1 MTLGLNLFQ
10 DLKMSVQRKRLLS
23 LAVLFTLTIL
33 LTGTW
38 WILSGQIEPGEQ
50 EVAAGS
56 APAGME
62 RPGFIEPAAPG
73 PVEPVV
79 VDLASI
85 APGQFDPNN
94 KYDRWLKGKVD
105 FSKRNR
111 IVSADKIKSL
121 KAASRRMVPSFGVQ
135 DADDAGT
142 ATEPLA
148 PSPAGGFDSIDYTE
162 CCGGGGNVPPDP
174 EMAAGPDHLIAV
186 VNVAFEIFDKSG
198 NTLIDPTTFASF
210 MGANRKC
217 RNVFDPNALYDEEF
231 DRFILGVDAGG
242 GYYCAAVSQT
252 SDPTG
257 SWNIYAF
264 KTASGSDFFD
274 YPHAGVGRD
283 AIYVGA
289 NIFGTFGFVEGRI
302 YALDKTAMYAGQSAQ
317 YVTRGLGSTYDS
329 SQPLNLHGWNQ
340 GSWPSSG
347 PHYFISDSNYNGST
361 YAIHSWADPF
371 GANTFTLEGV
381 VNLNTATG
389 VTAGYPLDVPQSGG
403 GTVDGGDWRPQD
415 FEYQDGFGWTVM
427 AIACDP
433 GSGTV
438 NCVRWAKIDLAAAA
452 VVDAGVYASDGTYR
466 SYADLAANAC
476 GDMAV
481 GYTKSSSSMWPSISY
496 TGRLSSDPVGE
507 LQPETELRAGEIVY
521 TAFDGSTYRWGDYTG
536 MTIDP
541 DGETFWYL
549 GEYSKDTGTTNGRW
563 GTFIGSFSFASC
575 DAGANQPPVADA
587 GEDQIVEDTDE
598 NSVDVTLDGTG
609 SSDPEAGVISY
620 VWTGTSVPADTT
632 GATPTIS
639 LPVGI
644 HTITLEVTDDESATD
659 TDEVVITVEAA
670 VVGGTDPVVTI
681 CNPSSGDTSQKY
693 TVAVTGSDFQ
703 DGATVDF
710 GERIAVQGVTFAGS
724 SELEVRIR
732 VQNRAAS
739 GPRDVTVTNPDGKSG
754 VKTACFTVN

>member
-1 MTLGLNLFQ
+1 
-10 DLKMSVQRKRLLS
+10 
-23 LAVLFTLTIL
+23 
-33 LTGTW
+33 
-38 WILSGQIEPGEQ
+38 
-50 EVAAGS
+50 
-56 APAGME
+56 ME

-347 PHYFISDSNYNGST
+347 PHYFLSDSNYNGRD

-381 VNLNTATG
+381 VNLNAATG

-481 GYTKSSSSMWPSISY
+481 GYTKSSSAMFPGISY
-496 TGRLSSDPVGE
+496 TGRLFGDPAGE
-507 LQPETELRAGEIVY
+507 LQPETELKAGEITY

-549 GEYSKDTGTTNGRW
+549 GEYSKNTLTSDGLW
-563 GTFIGSFSFASC
+563 GTYIGSFSFTSC
-575 DAGANQPPVADA
+575 VAGANQPPVADA
-587 GEDQIVEDTDE
+587 GPDQTVTEDTDGFA
-598 NSVDVTLDGTG
+598 SVTLNGAGSTDDGGITNYAWTEG
-609 SSDPEAGVISY
+609 SATIATV
-620 VWTGTSVPADTT
+620 
-632 GATPTIS
+632 ATPTIS
-639 LPVGI
+639 LSVAGSP
-644 HTITLEVTDDESATD
+644 HNITLEVTDGESLTD
-659 TDEVVITVEAA
+659 TDVVVITVQAA
-670 VVGGTDPVVTI
+670 VVGGTNPVVEG
-681 CNPSSGDTSQKY
+681 CNPSSGNTSRKY
-693 TVAVTGSDFQ
+693 TVAVTGSNFQ

-710 GERIAVQGVTFAGS
+710 GERIAVQGVTFVDS
-724 SELEVRIR
+724 FRLDVRIR

-739 GPRDVTVTNPDGKSG
+739 RPREVTVTNPDSNFGSLAG
-754 VKTACFTVN
+754 CFTVN